1 MSAESLNNVLLSES
15 TSPNIID
22 TKENEIESDF
32 IFGDGKVVPNE
43 ELEQIEAEVLP
54 IEVLPEDEKDFETP
68 FLDGLKK
75 EKEKVTEIETD
86 TIFGDG
92 IQDEEYANISTLDK
106 LEYGWDKNQMAAV
119 NLLYRIPRNYVESLF
134 SEKTFEDVSIENEAE
149 RRTDFEKEH
158 WKMLDGES
166 DGAYTLIGEA
176 ASFLLDPYYLAG
188 YYYGR
193 GLLANP
199 LTSMTLNAALIG
211 GHTAIDSLAK
221 TGSVDWD
228 ATGKSAAIGGAIGL
242 VFPIGGKII
251 EKIAP
256 NLMKGK
262 VEQVKL
268 FLNDKVAKAN
278 GVTTPELAK
287 IQEIAAKSSVKK
299 ITNQLDE
306 LVTSKSWNTQSKNMS
321 ALVNTAR
328 DNFLKL
334 RTQLSKEAKDINKAR
349 KEILKP
355 IKGLTAKAVES
366 KTYFKEVIKPV
377 QERAKAEGKK
387 ILDIRLKIK
396 EAHKVWL
403 KENTRLIERSKGRLD
418 KYYKLEGERTAAILA
433 ELKSSEGLGV
443 KFLRAVLANLTR
455 PLVGGAS
462 GAAANVGAGM
472 MGYDVE
478 DDILVWAAAGAA
490 LGFGQKSIQNSI
502 KIPLGQKQLFN
513 KQIENH
519 AVRFTFQKIR
529 ELTAATTATKLNSFG
544 GTTQKIGRLL
554 FRQVDDPLA
563 EKSAIAQAESMDN
576 YFLRKAN
583 NLIKNSN
590 QEQQIQAVSIV
601 RGNTELA
608 KIASKDVLKLAD
620 DIKGFLDEFKVLY
633 NKAGFFSPRELDNYF
648 PRVLNWEIIN
658 SNMPHAEKVF
668 TKIFK
673 DNYKLTTEK
682 ARDAARQYLDK
693 SSGPGHSS
701 VINTHVWDKIVRGSP
716 KPKGGPRKKDPL
728 TGEYDLIH
736 TPISDHIFKHRSL
749 QGKFDDV
756 EKILEREGF
765 LINDLSLILPKII
778 QDSTKSIAFAR
789 VFGKGGQLLKPLLEQ
804 IRTKYDSLILRNNK
818 LGINSTRN
826 DAAAHE
832 AGLVLD
838 SIDAYF
844 GRYQL
849 GISQGKNFS
858 TSVGLL
864 TMMSNLGML
873 GRVTISSL
881 GDIIQPFQNSIS
893 WTAALKGLGRTN
905 LFKANWEKGLARNLG
920 YDMHNEM
927 SRSLTRTAA
936 GLEKE
941 LVLSQSWMGKWG
953 VQWKDFKRTSF
964 YNTLAF
970 KGLGLEWLTGYA
982 RRFAYN
988 TGAADIFNLSRQFY
1002 KIVNGPQGINSRAAK
1017 VLIRDLDKYGIRS
1030 NQALTIGKYTTFN
1043 KAIKDEAAK
1052 KFLNQA
1058 GLIGSNRDAL
1068 IPQVSNRLLF
1078 TQSKEPW
1085 IRALGQFLSWAQAK
1099 SSQTNRIL
1107 RRIENGD
1114 ARTLIKTLAA
1124 IPVYSGIQQLREI
1137 MKHGTV
1143 VTDMEYNKPE
1153 LATKAWQL
1161 SGMPGW
1167 LSDLVFNRFVGPGSK
1182 SSPFFVFAPALN
1194 VLAEFGL
1201 AATDLI
1207 TGKPKQAYERLEKQL
1222 FFPEW
1227 RNWVKKFWF
1236 PKSGNIKSKTNVPKI
1251 SFMHGGIVHR
1261 KKYVAGDEVYGV
1273 NAEVNE
1279 IKKDLASTPHIEE
1292 KETIIVEEE
1301 TKDRIKKHEGKRNI
1315 PYKLEY
1321 TKEDDEG
1328 NKIKVKE
1335 DFYTVGRGHKL
1346 DINNNQPEITK
1357 IYSEKEIENLF
1368 EQDVEKAALAVDNLV
1383 DKSKVHPKAYNLMV
1397 EMAFQMGSN
1406 KETKEGLAE
1415 FEKTIAAINA
1425 GDYEEASKHMLWNY
1439 NKDGSKK
1446 GKTTWYKQTPERA
1459 ELLSSLMADIFV
1471 DN

>member
-106 LEYGWDKNQMAAV
+106 LEYGWDKNQMV
-119 NLLYRIPRNYVESLF
+119 STNLLYRIPRNYLESLF

-166 DGAYTLIGEA
+166 DGAYTMIGEA

-211 GHTAIDSLAK
+211 GDTAIDSLAK
-221 TGSVDWD
+221 TGKVDWG
-228 ATGKSAAIGGAIGL
+228 ATGQSALIGGGIGL

-251 EKIAP
+251 QKLAP

-262 VEQVKL
+262 VTQVQN

-278 GVTTPELAK
+278 GVTTVELAK

-355 IKGLTAKAVES
+355 IKGLTSKAVDS

-387 ILDIRLKIK
+387 ILDIRLKIR
-396 EAHKVWL
+396 EAHKTWL
-403 KENTRLIERSKGRLD
+403 KENTRLIKRSTERLD

-433 ELKSSEGLGV
+433 ELKASEGLGV
-443 KFLRAVLANLTR
+443 KFLRAFLSNLTR
-455 PLVGGAS
+455 PLIGGAT
-462 GAAANVGAGM
+462 GLGANVGAGM

-478 DDILVWAAAGAA
+478 DDILTWAFAGMA

-502 KIPLGQKQLFN
+502 RIPLGQKQLFN

-519 AVRFTFQKIR
+519 AVRFTFQKLR
-529 ELTAATTATKLNSFG
+529 ELTSATTATKLNSFG

-583 NLIKNSN
+583 NLIKNSSK
-590 QEQQIQAVSIV
+590 EQQIQAVSIV

-620 DIKGFLDEFKVLY
+620 NIKGFLDEFKVLY

-682 ARDAARQYLDK
+682 ARDAARAYLEK

-701 VINTHVWDKIVRGSP
+701 VINTNVWNKIVRGSP
-716 KPKGGPRKKDPL
+716 KPKGGARIVDPL
-728 TGEYDLIH
+728 TKEHDLIH

-789 VFGKGGQLLKPLLEQ
+789 VFGKGGQLLRPLLEQ
-804 IRTKYDSLILRNNK
+804 IRTKYDNLVLRNNK

-1137 MKHGTV
+1137 MKHGSV

-1182 SSPFFVFAPALN
+1182 SSPFFVFAPAYN

-1292 KETIIVEEE
+1292 KHTINVDDETKESIKEEE
-1301 TKDRIKKHEGKRNI
+1301 GYRNI
-1315 PYKLEY
+1315 PYQLEY
-1321 TKEDDEG
+1321 IKDDG
-1328 NKIKVKE
+1328 TKVKE
-1335 DFYTVGRGHKL
+1335 DFWTVGIGHRL
-1346 DINNNQPEITK
+1346 DKKTK
-1357 IYSEKEIENLF
+1357 DVYTDKEVKELF
-1368 EQDVEKAALAVDNLV
+1368 EQDVEKAALAVDDLI

-1406 KETKEGLAE
+1406 KETGEGLAGFTQTLE
-1415 FEKTIAAINA
+1415 HINN
-1425 GDYEEASKHMLWNY
+1425 GRYDLASKEMLKSEWHN
-1439 NKDGSKK
+1439 
-1446 GKTTWYKQTPERA
+1446 QTPDRA
-1459 ELLSSLMADIFV
+1459 KKLSALMAGLFV

>member
-1 MSAESLNNVLLSES
+1 MAEPLISDVKPLENKIPLIVEENQTPIIFQGDSEELSEEES
-15 TSPNIID
+15 KNIDSEIITPIVEDESEVIETETLFKGDSEEVDITEEDTPILFKGD
-22 TKENEIESDF
+22 TKED
-32 IFGDGKVVPNE
+32 
-43 ELEQIEAEVLP
+43 EV
-54 IEVLPEDEKDFETP
+54 
-68 FLDGLKK
+68 
-75 EKEKVTEIETD
+75 
-86 TIFGDG
+86 
-92 IQDEEYANISTLDK
+92 STLDK
-106 LEYGWDKNQMAAV
+106 LEYGWDKNQWVAA

-134 SEKTFEDVSIENEAE
+134 SEKTFEDVAIENEAE
-149 RRTDFEKEH
+149 RLADFEEEH
-158 WKMLDGES
+158 YKMLDGQH
-166 DGAYTLIGEA
+166 DGAYTMIGEA
-176 ASFLLDPYYLAG
+176 ASFLTDPYYLAG

-193 GLLANP
+193 GLLSTP
-199 LTSMTLNAALIG
+199 LTSMSLNAALIG
-211 GHTAIDSLAK
+211 GATAIDSLAK
-221 TGSVDWD
+221 TGNINWD
-228 ATGKSAAIGGAIGL
+228 ATGKSAAIGAGIGL
-242 VFPIGGKII
+242 VFPVGGMVINKL
-251 EKIAP
+251 AP
-256 NLMKGK
+256 NLLKGK
-262 VEQVKL
+262 TEQVKN
-268 FLNDKVAKAN
+268 FIDDKIAQKN
-278 GVTTPELAK
+278 GITTPELAK
-287 IQEIAAKSSVKK
+287 IQEIATKSSVKK

-306 LVTSKSWNTQSKNMS
+306 LVTSKSWTTQSKNMA

-328 DNFLKL
+328 DNFLKV

-355 IKGLTAKAVES
+355 IKGLTAKAVDS
-366 KTYFKEVIKPV
+366 KTYFREVIKPV

-396 EAHKVWL
+396 EAKEAWL
-403 KENTRLIERSKGRLD
+403 KENTRLIERSKVRLD

-433 ELKSSEGLGV
+433 ELKASEGLGV
-443 KFLRAVLANLTR
+443 KFLRAVLVNLTR
-455 PLVGGAS
+455 PLVGGVT
-462 GAAANVGAGM
+462 GAGANIGAGM

-478 DDILVWAAAGAA
+478 DDILTWSFAGAA
-490 LGFGQKSIQNSI
+490 LGFAQKYIQNSI
-502 KIPLGQKQLFN
+502 KIPLGQKELFN

-519 AVRFTFQKIR
+519 AVRFTFQKLR
-529 ELTAATTATKLNSFG
+529 ELTSATTATKLNSFG

-583 NLIKNSN
+583 NLIKGSN
-590 QEQQIQAVSIV
+590 QEQQIQAVSII

-620 DIKGFLDEFKVLY
+620 DIKSFLDEFKVLY
-633 NKAGFFSPRELDNYF
+633 NKAGFFSPKELDNYF
-648 PRVLNWEIIN
+648 PRVLNWERIN
-658 SNMPHAEKVF
+658 SDRASAEKVF

-673 DNYKLTTEK
+673 DNYKLTTDK
-682 ARDAARQYLDK
+682 ARDAARNYLTK
-693 SSGPGHSS
+693 SEGPGHTS

-716 KPKGGPRKKDPL
+716 KPKGGPRTKDPL

-804 IRTKYDSLILRNNK
+804 IRTKYDNLILRNNK

-858 TSVGLL
+858 TSIGLL

-941 LVLSQSWMGKWG
+941 LALSQSWMGKWG
-953 VQWKDFKRTSF
+953 VQWGDLKRTSF

-988 TGAADIFNLSRQFY
+988 TGAADGFNLSRQYY

-1017 VLIRDLDKYGIRS
+1017 ILQRDLEKYGIRS
-1030 NQALTIGKYTTFN
+1030 NQALTIGKYNTFN
-1043 KAIKDEAAK
+1043 KAIKNETAK

-1058 GLIGSNRDAL
+1058 GITGSNRDAL

-1099 SSQTNRIL
+1099 SGQTNRIL

-1114 ARTLIKTLAA
+1114 VRTLIKTLAA
-1124 IPVYSGIQQLREI
+1124 IPIYGGIQQLREI
-1137 MKHGTV
+1137 MKHGSV
-1143 VTDMEYNKPE
+1143 ITDTEYNKPE

-1182 SSPFFVFAPALN
+1182 SSPFFVFAPAYN

-1227 RNWVKKFWF
+1227 RNWVKKMWF
-1236 PKSGNIKSKTNVPKI
+1236 EDSGNIKSITTVPKI
-1251 SFMHGGIVHR
+1251 SFRHGGIVHR
-1261 KKYVAGDEVYGV
+1261 KKYNQGDVVYGV

-1279 IKKDLASTPHIEE
+1279 IKKDLISTPHVEE
-1292 KETIIVEEE
+1292 KTQLPKEELVEIEAYVPL
-1301 TKDRIKKHEGKRNI
+1301 IKKYEGHGKEIYDSKGNVIAYKNYRLGDEEHITSGYGFYDKSNKENDSVTVEQAEKDLRKNI
-1315 PYKLEY
+1315 KIKLEGA
-1321 TKEDDEG
+1321 KKG
-1328 NKIKVKE
+1328 IKNFNNLSNNLKKHIVSSW
-1335 DFYTVGRGHKL
+1335 YRGSL
-1346 DINNNQPEITK
+1346 SGSPLTRELINAGK
-1357 IYSEKEIENLF
+1357 F
-1368 EQDVEKAALAVDNLV
+1368 EKAAQEFLNNAEYRAAVESGSGVAARMEAVAEALRNEANNTVDN
-1383 DKSKVHPKAYNLMV
+1383 
-1397 EMAFQMGSN
+1397 
-1406 KETKEGLAE
+1406 
-1415 FEKTIAAINA
+1415 
-1425 GDYEEASKHMLWNY
+1425 
-1439 NKDGSKK
+1439 
-1446 GKTTWYKQTPERA
+1446 
-1459 ELLSSLMADIFV
+1459 
-1471 DN
+1471 